1 MRSSMRT
8 ITDVSVDNR
17 AVDCSQEG
25 LSFTINSDHISYIL
39 MEYYDIDTHAYS
51 GWTMGDGISSD
62 WGRGDRINVS
72 LSGHTAGHDY
82 MGVYTIYQRQ
92 AGDMSEE
99 TSTGAYDVYMG
110 AGKLQDDS
118 ATATEVYIDK
128 DISFIKSPRYVSNN
142 TVLVGGCVLRLSD
155 RDLLITAYNPTT
167 GKATVA
173 GAKINGTTST
183 TRTTTKGENYKLIT
197 NYLTCDAFV
206 FYNRT
211 TPEISISTELT
222 TNGIEVTGTYSQAQG
237 TEIRSWRMW
246 ATYATQNYIAPE
258 HTIRHEEHYDLEIED
273 VFPMLASNGYDP
285 DDPEYPAEVDIYLEV
300 TTQDGVTV
308 QTVEELEFSALNQ
321 LTVRNTTTGSAI
333 VTGMPAGG
341 HIFAYL
347 EKSFY
352 QSGGYNPYIGLKY
365 VGDATYNTYPLEAY
379 HVSTSEWGYNT
390 RHRFILCGVDEEGNI
405 YYGTSPEFRDPSR
418 KWSIYKLKKRGYNE
432 YTLDGGFIFDVD
444 IQPGAIETVA
454 GNTVYGTEGR
464 FPKNVHGS
472 DRYDTGTFTALLGT
486 ISSPEY
492 SIYNIERWTKF
503 ITQEGLYLLKTDTG
517 DVKIITITG
526 NPSRQYGSS
535 IAEMGLT
542 RITYTWA
549 EAADIDEVTIR

>member
-51 GWTMGDGISSD
+51 AWTMGDGVSSD

-142 TVLVGGCVLRLSD
+142 TILVGGCVLRLSD

-173 GAKINGTTST
+173 GAKINGATST

-206 FYNRT
+206 FYYRT
-211 TPEISISTELT
+211 TPTINLTCTLT
-222 TNGIEVTGTYSQAQG
+222 TDGIEAVGSYSQAQG

-246 ATYATQNYIAPE
+246 AMYYS
-258 HTIRHEEHYDLEIED
+258 TIYPKLTIKHDENFNLDIED
-273 VFPMLASNGYDP
+273 VFPPLASKGYGEFP
-285 DDPEYPAEVDIYLEV
+285 DEPEKVYIFLEV

-308 QTVEELEFSALNQ
+308 QTSELLELSADYP
-321 LTVRNTTTGSAI
+321 LTVTMSTNPGSGIA
-333 VTGMPAGG
+333 TGMPSTGRCFVFRERMGLGG
-341 HIFAYL
+341 STGKYKYINDVTYGGTPQGYHLDAY
-347 EKSFY
+347 EN
-352 QSGGYNPYIGLKY
+352 GYRETYKYI
-365 VGDATYNTYPLEAY
+365 
-379 HVSTSEWGYNT
+379 
-390 RHRFILCGVDEEGNI
+390 ICGVDEDGYI
-405 YYGTSPEFRDPSR
+405 YYGESTEFSDPR
-418 KWSIYKLKKRGYNE
+418 RYWAIRHLKKQSESGKFI
-432 YTLDGGFIFDVD
+432 LDGGSWYTFNVDV
-444 IQPGAIETVA
+444 QPAQIETVV
-454 GNTVYGTEGR
+454 NSNVYGTEAR
-464 FPKNVHGS
+464 FPKNVQGS
-472 DRYDTGTFTALLGT
+472 DRYDTGSFTALLGS
-486 ISSPEY
+486 ISSPEA
-492 SIYNIERWTKF
+492 NANTIEAWTEF
-503 ITQEGLYLLKTDTG
+503 ITQGGLFILKTENG
-517 DVKIITITG
+517 DVKIVTITG
-526 NPSRQYGSS
+526 NPSRQYGTSL
-535 IAEMGLT
+535 AELGLT
-542 RITYTWA
+542 RVTYTWA
-549 EAADIDEVTIR
+549 EVMDINEVYFA